1 MEYVL
6 LVVVLAVIVVVALGV
21 FTVEQQTAAVVERFG
36 RFLRI
41 AEAGLNVRVPVVDTI
56 RERVSLRVQQLNVS
70 VESKSRDNVFVN
82 VAIAVQYQVT
92 EQSVRDAVYQLT
104 DHKQQIEAYV
114 FDVVRAQVPNMTL
127 EAVFENKNSI
137 ATAVDTELTER
148 MERYGYH
155 IVAVLVNDIDPDE
168 RVKHAMNEV
177 QAATREREATEQ
189 RAEAARITLVKQ
201 AEAEAESKR
210 LQGEG
215 LANQRKAIAAGL
227 RESVELLRA
236 TTGEPLD
243 DRAVMDQLLLVQWM
257 DTQKEIAANNRAT
270 VIFLPN
276 APGAVSEIADQIRT
290 SMLVAQAADI
300 RGGERGGGG

>member
-1 MEYVL
+1 MEISLAL
-6 LVVVLAVIVVVALGV
+6 LPMVVVAVIALALGV

-41 AEAGLNVRVPVVDTI
+41 ADAGLHVRIPLVDTI
-56 RERVSLRVQQLNVS
+56 RERVSLRVQQLNVT

-92 EQSVRDAVYQLT
+92 ENNVREAVYQLT
-104 DHKQQIEAYV
+104 DHKQQVEAYV
-114 FDVVRAQVPNMTL
+114 FDVVRAEVPNMTL
-127 EAVFENKNSI
+127 EEVFENKSSI

-148 MERYGYH
+148 MERYGYQ
-155 IVAVLVNDIDPDE
+155 IVNVLVNDIDPDE
-168 RVKHAMNEV
+168 RVKTAMNEV
-177 QAATREREATEQ
+177 QAASREREAATQ
-189 RAEAARITLVKQ
+189 RAEGIRITLVKQ

-236 TTGEPLD
+236 TTGQPLD
-243 DRAVMDQLLLVQWM
+243 DRAVMEQLLLVQWM

-276 APGAVSEIADQIRT
+276 NPGAMGDIADQIRT
-290 SMLVAQAADI
+290 SMLSADAADI
-300 RGGERGGGG
+300 AGRGSN